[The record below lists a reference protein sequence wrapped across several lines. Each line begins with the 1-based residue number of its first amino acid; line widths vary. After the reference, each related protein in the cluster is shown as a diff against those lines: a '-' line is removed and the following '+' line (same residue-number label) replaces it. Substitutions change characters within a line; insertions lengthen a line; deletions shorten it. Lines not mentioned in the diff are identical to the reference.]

1 MPIQPREAGASVDL
15 TCSDQHGS
23 TTQHRHEASIP
34 LGPVEG
40 TMSPVFGREVGGA
53 ARSTFRHP
61 EARRAPWEIWTDY
74 WIMGQGWIR
83 ISLFRASYEL
93 QAQSRVYGSDA
104 RPTDRGRRRDAF
116 ERDIP
121 HLSFLELVIDSTT
134 AASVSTAYTCHTAF
148 CESATE
154 SIYTSSVPFK
164 YMEAGCWPG
173 TQVRDVFDESEGLE
187 GLFPVKDT
195 KHPIPY
201 SPVSDSPCS
210 VPALS
215 TCSSALAVVLSLPLS
230 DSSFDLLERFIPA
243 ATAQN
248 ADYNS
253 RAAQGGSFVRV
264 LLFGVSLTSAIK
276 DLVCVPLPRSPPVV
290 RLSARIH
297 HLDYG
302 NPLDALGACPQVLRC
317 TAISIL
323 GVTKHFCIHQVTNEP
338 SASACPTI

>member
-1 MPIQPREAGASVDL
+1 MIAS
-15 TCSDQHGS
+15 
-23 TTQHRHEASIP
+23 R
-34 LGPVEG
+34 VEG

-104 RPTDRGRRRDAF
+104 RPTDRGRRRDA
-116 ERDIP
+116 
-121 HLSFLELVIDSTT
+121 
-134 AASVSTAYTCHTAF
+134 
-148 CESATE
+148 
-154 SIYTSSVPFK
+154 
-164 YMEAGCWPG
+164 
-173 TQVRDVFDESEGLE
+173 
-187 GLFPVKDT
+187 
-195 KHPIPY
+195 
-201 SPVSDSPCS
+201 
-210 VPALS
+210 
-215 TCSSALAVVLSLPLS
+215 
-230 DSSFDLLERFIPA
+230 A